1 MTVNKIPKNLDPRL
15 QKAIANNLSKK
26 RRVSSEEAAV
36 NEEVDELVPVIA
48 KVTDIEK
55 FSEMSGVQN
64 VNNITMAPDK
74 SGRIVT
80 ADIAISNLPKVH
92 ESSVVLSLEGAQSL
106 KPLLKD
112 TTREIKIPDLLVTDR
127 NGGEGVIVGIIDHGC
142 DFVHENFRHEDGTS
156 RLITLRDQ
164 SSNKSYD
171 TEDINK
177 ALLTN
182 DPYKTLGYE
191 VGLAEH
197 GTHVMDIAA
206 GNGLGTTVKGVAPNA
221 DLIFVDPAYWDVDE
235 LHDLGD
241 SRNLLDAIS
250 FVFEQA
256 KTRPCVI
263 NISLGTNGG
272 PHDGTKLVEVGI
284 DGLVT
289 EKPNRAVVIAASN
302 SYDDNIH
309 ASGSVAEGSHYD
321 LRWQIDETDLTLNE
335 LEIWYDGKDEF
346 RIEIINPDG
355 QSVGTVGLEDDPVN
369 THQIY
374 ATQVKNKNNGDNH
387 AMIFCSHL
395 VFGKWTIRVHG
406 VSVTN
411 GKFHAWIE
419 RDDNVR
425 DPRNPRKIL
434 HRNQSIFSPPN
445 DNSYTIGS
453 IGTGHNSIVVG
464 SYNAKT
470 SGTPISFF
478 SSAGPTRDGRQKPE
492 ISAPGHGVI
501 AAGSRNCATDCT
513 KTVEMS
519 GTSMAAPAVTGVV
532 ALMLAE
538 AKANNLNLKIDQ
550 IKDILNQTARKNS
563 SIEAWDSR
571 YGHGRVDAQAAVN
584 AVKKLAEAITEESAV
599 KSFV

>member
-1 MTVNKIPKNLDPRL
+1 MTVNKIPENLDPRL
-15 QKAIANNLSKK
+15 QKAIANNLSQE
-26 RRVSSEEAAV
+26 RRVSSEEAA

-48 KVTDIEK
+48 KVADIEK
-55 FSEMSGVQN
+55 FSEMSGVHN

-80 ADIAISNLPKVH
+80 ADIAISKLPKVY
-92 ESSVVLSLEGAQSL
+92 ESSVVLSLEGAQRL
-106 KPLLKD
+106 RPLLKD
-112 TTREIKIPDLLVTDR
+112 TTREIKIPDLLGTDT

-164 SSNKSYD
+164 SRNKSYD
-171 TEDINK
+171 KEDINK

-182 DPYKTLGYE
+182 DPYKTLGYK
-191 VGLAEH
+191 VGLEEH

-206 GNGLGTTVKGVAPNA
+206 GNGLGTNVKGVAPNA

-235 LHDLGD
+235 LHDFGD
-241 SRNLLDAIS
+241 SRNLMDAIS

-256 KTRPCVI
+256 KDHPCVI

-309 ASGSVAEGSHYD
+309 ASGSVAGGSHYD
-321 LRWQIDETDLTLNE
+321 LHWEIHETDTTTNE
-335 LEIWYDGKDEF
+335 LEIWYDEKDEF

-355 QSVGTVGLEDDPVN
+355 QSVGKVGLEDDPVN

-374 ATQVKNKNNGDNH
+374 AVQVKNQNNGDNH
-387 AMIFCSHL
+387 AMIFCSNL
-395 VFGKWTIRVHG
+395 SIGIWTIRIHG
-406 VSVTN
+406 VRVIN

-419 RDDNVR
+419 RDDNIR
-425 DPRNPRKIL
+425 DPRDPRIII
-434 HRNQSIFSPPN
+434 HRKQSTFSPPN

-453 IGTGHNSIVVG
+453 ICTGHKSIVVG
-464 SYNAKT
+464 SYDAKT

-492 ISAPGHGVI
+492 ISAPGHGVL

-513 KTVEMS
+513 ETVEKS
-519 GTSMAAPAVTGVV
+519 GTSMAAPAVTGVI

-538 AKANNLNLKIDQ
+538 AKANNLKLKIDQ
-550 IKDILNQTARKNS
+550 IREILKQTARKNA
-563 SIEAWDSR
+563 SIGAWDSR
-571 YGHGRVDAQAAVN
+571 YGYGRVDAQAAVN
-584 AVKKLAEAITEESAV
+584 AVNKMAESISEESAV

>member
-1 MTVNKIPKNLDPRL
+1 MSVNKIPENLDPRL
-15 QKAIANNLSKK
+15 QKAIANNLRKERSTT
-26 RRVSSEEAAV
+26 SEEAAV

-80 ADIAISNLPKVH
+80 ADVAISKLPKVH
-92 ESSVVLSLEGAQSL
+92 ESSIVLSLEGAQRL

-112 TTREIKIPDLLVTDR
+112 TTKDIKIPNIIGTDA

-142 DFVHENFRHEDGTS
+142 DFVHKNFRNKEGTS

-164 SSNKSYD
+164 RHNKSYD
-171 TEDINK
+171 KEDINK
-177 ALLTN
+177 ALLEN

-191 VGLAEH
+191 IGFQEH

-206 GNGLGTTVKGVAPNA
+206 GNGNGTTVKGVASNA
-221 DLIFVDPAYWDVDE
+221 DLIFVEPAYWDVDG
-235 LHDLGD
+235 LHDFGD

-256 KTRPCVI
+256 KDQPCVV

-309 ASGSVAEGSHYD
+309 ASGSVVEGNHYD
-321 LRWQIDETDLTLNE
+321 LRWEIHETDTTNNE
-335 LEIWYDGKDEF
+335 LELWYDGEDEF
-346 RIEIINPDG
+346 RIEIFNPEG
-355 QSVGTVGLEDDPVN
+355 QSIANVGLKDEPIN

-374 ATQVKNKNNGDNH
+374 ATQVKNESNADNH
-387 AMIFCSHL
+387 AMIFCSNL
-395 VFGKWTIRVHG
+395 DSGIWTVRIHG
-406 VSVTN
+406 VRVRN
-411 GKFHAWIE
+411 GKFHAWVE
-419 RDDNVR
+419 RDNNQYDETGAL
-425 DPRNPRKIL
+425 I
-434 HRNQSIFSPPN
+434 HRNQSSFVPPN
-445 DNSYTIGS
+445 DNSYTLGS
-453 IGTGHNSIVVG
+453 ICTGHKSIVVG
-464 SYNAKT
+464 SYDAKT
-470 SGTPISFF
+470 SGNPISFF

-492 ISAPGHGVI
+492 ISAPGHKVL
-501 AAGSRNCATDCT
+501 AAGSKNCPTDCI
-513 KTVEMS
+513 KSVQMS
-519 GTSMAAPAVTGVV
+519 GTSMAAPAVTGVI

-538 AKANNLNLKIDQ
+538 AKFLNLSLNIDQ
-550 IKDILNQTARKNS
+550 IRDILKQTARKNA
-563 SIEAWDSR
+563 SIGAWDSR

-584 AVKKLAEAITEESAV
+584 AVKKMAEAITEEKTAD
-599 KSFV
+599 SFV